1 MMIVDEDDQAI
12 DVGDIEMQD
21 KSTVKKQ
28 KSQKNEDVTD
38 LESQQNKKS
47 RKGAK

>member
-12 DVGDIEMQD
+12 DIGDIEMQD

-28 KSQKNEDVTD
+28 KSQKNEEGSD
-38 LESQQNKKS
+38 LESQQTKK
-47 RKGAK
+47 

>member
-12 DVGDIEMQD
+12 DIGDIEMQD

-28 KSQKNEDVTD
+28 KSQKNEEGSD
-38 LESQQNKKS
+38 LESQRTKK
-47 RKGAK
+47 